1 MNQLLSAFDF
11 KQYPL
16 AATPRG
22 NLQFDFDVPLALG
35 YLTLLCLGWVMVT
48 TASLDFANHTTGSPY
63 YYTLRQGIFALM
75 GLGVAV
81 AVLAIRSDFW
91 QRHYY
96 AVALVVL
103 ALLILV
109 LIPGIG
115 RVVNGS
121 RRWIALPGFTVQVSE
136 FAKWGCIIFFSASL
150 VKRGAEIRKSFK
162 AFCLPVAVIGVVAL
176 LLLAE
181 PDFGAAVVVATTSMA
196 LIFIAGVPMRFF
208 TPLVAAVL
216 VLGAYAATFEEYRVK
231 RLTSFLDP
239 WAEENVYGS
248 GYQLTQSLIAFGRGE
263 WNGLGLGNSV
273 QKLFFLPE
281 AHTDFVFSIWAEETG
296 FIGCMFVICL
306 FAFVVSRCVN
316 IGRNAAQRGALFQAY
331 YCVGVAVVMGVQA
344 LINMGVT
351 SGMLPTK
358 GLTLPFISYGGS
370 SLLICSAMLAVVLRV
385 SYENRVA
392 TALAATQR
400 QQAME
405 ELERTHHG

>member
-1 MNQLLSAFDF
+1 MNQLAAVFDF

-16 AATPRG
+16 SATPRG
-22 NLQFDFDVPLALG
+22 NLQFDFDLPLALG

-48 TASLDFANHTTGSPY
+48 TASLDFANHTTGSAY
-63 YYTLRQGIFALM
+63 YYTLRQGIFALL
-75 GLGVAV
+75 GLGVAF
-81 AVLAIRSDFW
+81 AVLAVRSDFW
-91 QRHYY
+91 QRHYF

-103 ALLILV
+103 ALLLLV

-150 VKRGAEIRKSFK
+150 VKRGAEVRKSFK
-162 AFCLPVAVIGVVAL
+162 AFCFPVGVIGLVAGL
-176 LLLAE
+176 LLLE

-208 TPLVAAVL
+208 APLVAAAL
-216 VLGAYAATFEEYRVK
+216 ALGAYAATYEKYRVR
-231 RLTSFLDP
+231 RLTAFLDP
-239 WAEENVYGS
+239 WSEENVYSS

-263 WNGLGLGNSV
+263 WSGLGLGNSV

-296 FIGCMFVICL
+296 FIGCLFVILL
-306 FAFVVSRCVN
+306 FAFVVLRCVN
-316 IGRNAAQRGALFQAY
+316 IGRAAAQRGALFQAY
-331 YCVGVAVVMGVQA
+331 YCVGVAVVMALQS

-370 SLLICSAMLAVVLRV
+370 SLLVCSAMLAVVLRV

-392 TALAATQR
+392 MALAATQR
-400 QQAME
+400 QQAIE
-405 ELERTHHG
+405 ELERTRHG